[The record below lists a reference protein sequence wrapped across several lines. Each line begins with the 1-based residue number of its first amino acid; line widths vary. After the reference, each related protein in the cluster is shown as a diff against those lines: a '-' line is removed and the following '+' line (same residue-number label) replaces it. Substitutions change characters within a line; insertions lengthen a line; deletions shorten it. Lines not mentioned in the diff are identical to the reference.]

1 MKAYE
6 AIAQSLVAE
15 GVTDFFGLMGDGN
28 MWLWCAMCRN
38 PTVKPYNAR
47 HESMA
52 VSMAD
57 GYTRTTG
64 KIGVAMVTCG
74 PGLTQCGT
82 SLIAAYRG
90 KTPLVVIAGEIQ
102 PGAKN
107 KTQSMDQKRFVEA
120 SSARFF
126 TVTSLDNMAEE
137 IAEAFYAARTGRGPV
152 VLNLP
157 MHLQEET
164 LDWDYEYRPSTEFL
178 PPRME
183 TPSPDLLAPVIE
195 KLIAAERPVII
206 AGRGA
211 RAANAKEE
219 IERLADRVGALL
231 ATSLQGKGYFAG
243 HPWDIG
249 IAGAFASA
257 PSEQLLADADF
268 VLGVGAE
275 LGYYTTEGGLLFPS
289 AEVARIDIK
298 PMPEEIGVIP
308 GLYVQGDGR
317 KAVAAI
323 NEALEARQVR
333 KEGFRNAATKAVLD
347 APPHRFEAPQDG
359 LDPRALARNLGAAL
373 PKGALLTVGA
383 GHFFSWI
390 GMYTPLPDGVE
401 IQYSY
406 GFGAVGQGIG
416 VAIGTGAGN
425 PGRQHIAVE
434 GDGSLMFNLQE
445 LETIVRHKMQ
455 MVLVVWNDAGYG
467 AEVHKLVAKGFDEK
481 LAQWES
487 PNFVALA
494 KAFGGDG
501 VLLKDP
507 SELGGAITEGLRK
520 GGLYLIDARV
530 SPTTATDPYAKV
542 HFWHRK
548 PRTFAAPCKLTAA
561 RCPLVI
567 ARSGA
572 NLAVTEMTERR
583 TVRFKNIRS

>member
-6 AIAQSLVAE
+6 AIAQSLLAE

-28 MWLWCAMCRN
+28 MWLWGALCRD
-38 PTVKPYNAR
+38 PKVKPYNAR
-47 HESMA
+47 HESMS

-57 GYTRTTG
+57 GYARTTG
-64 KIGVAMVTCG
+64 KVGVCMVTCG
-74 PGLTQCGT
+74 PGLTQCAT
-82 SLIAAYRG
+82 SLIAAHRG
-90 KTPLVVIAGEIQ
+90 KTPVVLIAGEIQ
-102 PGAKN
+102 KGAKN
-107 KTQSMDQKRFVEA
+107 HTQSMDQRRWVEA
-120 SSARFF
+120 SSARFH

-137 IAEAFYAARTGRGPV
+137 IAEAFYAARLHRGPV

-157 MHLQEET
+157 MDLQEMEI
-164 LDWDYEYRPSTEFL
+164 DWDYAYRPSTDFL

-195 KLIAAERPVII
+195 KLIAAKRPVII

-211 RAANAKEE
+211 RASGAKDE
-219 IERLADRVGALL
+219 IIKLADRIGALL
-231 ATSLQGKGYFAG
+231 ATSLQGKGLFAG
-243 HPWDIG
+243 HPWDVG

-257 PSEQLLADADF
+257 PSEHLLAEADF

-308 GLYVQGDGR
+308 GLYVQGDAR
-317 KAVAAI
+317 RAVAAI
-323 NEALEARQVR
+323 NEAMEARQVR
-333 KEGFRNAATKAVLD
+333 KEGLRTAETQAVLD
-347 APPHRFEAPQDG
+347 EPPHQFTPPTDG
-359 LDPRALARNLGAAL
+359 LDPRALAGHLGAAL
-373 PKGALLTVGA
+373 PKNVLVTLGA
-383 GHFFSWI
+383 GHFFTWPA
-390 GMYTPLPDGVE
+390 MYMPMPEGAE

-425 PGRQHIAVE
+425 PGRQHVAIE
-434 GDGSLMFNLQE
+434 GDGSLMFNIQE
-445 LETIVRHKMQ
+445 LETVVRHGLS
-455 MVLVVWNDAGYG
+455 MVLIVWNDAGYG

-481 LAQWES
+481 LAQWDS

-501 VLLKDP
+501 VLLKDS
-507 SELGGAITEGLRK
+507 SEVGAAVAEGLRK

-530 SPTTATDPYAKV
+530 SPSTPTEPYAKV
-542 HFWHRK
+542 YFGTESKAPLLR
-548 PRTFAAPCKLTAA
+548 PAA
-561 RCPLVI
+561 
-567 ARSGA
+567 
-572 NLAVTEMTERR
+572 
-583 TVRFKNIRS
+583 

>member
-6 AIAQSLVAE
+6 AIGESLKAE
-15 GVTDFFGLMGDGN
+15 GITDFFGLMGDGN
-28 MWLWCAMCRN
+28 MWLWGTLCRDSSI
-38 PTVKPYNAR
+38 KAYNAR

-57 GYTRTTG
+57 GYARTTG
-64 KIGVAMVTCG
+64 KVGVAMVTCG

-90 KTPLVVIAGEIQ
+90 RTPLVVIAGEIQ
-102 PGAKN
+102 QGAKN
-107 KTQSMDQKRFVEA
+107 KTQSMDQRRFAEA
-120 SSARFF
+120 SYARFH
-126 TVTSLDNMAEE
+126 TVTSIDNMAEE
-137 IAEAFYAARTGRGPV
+137 IAEAFYAARVHRVPV

-157 MHLQEET
+157 MDLQEKS
-164 LDWDYEYRPSTEFL
+164 LDWEYEYQPSTKFL
-178 PPRME
+178 PPQVE
-183 TPSPDLLAPVIE
+183 SPSPDQLTPVLE

-211 RAANAKEE
+211 IASGARDAI
-219 IERLADRVGALL
+219 IELADRVGALL

-243 HPWDIG
+243 NPWDIG

-257 PSEQLLADADF
+257 PSEQLLAEADF

-298 PMPEEIGVIP
+298 PMPEEIGIIP
-308 GLYVQGDGR
+308 GLYIHGDAR
-317 KAVAAI
+317 KSVMAI
-323 NEALEARQVR
+323 NEALQSRQIR
-333 KEGFRNAATKAVLD
+333 KNGMRTAESRAILD
-347 APPHRFEAPQDG
+347 APPYQFVPPTDG
-359 LDPRALARNLGAAL
+359 LDPRALAHHLGAAL
-373 PKGALLTVGA
+373 PKETLLTCGT

-390 GMYTPLPDGVE
+390 AMYMSLPEGAE

-406 GFGAVGQGIG
+406 NFGAVGQGIG

-425 PGRQHIAVE
+425 PSRQHVVIE

-487 PNFVALA
+487 PDFVALA
-494 KAFGGDG
+494 KAFGGYG
-501 VLLKDP
+501 VKLAD
-507 SELGGAITEGLRK
+507 AADINAAVTEGLRK

-530 SPTTATDPYAKV
+530 SPSTATDPYAKL
-542 HFWHRK
+542 HFGRESH
-548 PRTFAAPCKLTAA
+548 APLLH
-561 RCPLVI
+561 P
-567 ARSGA
+567 
-572 NLAVTEMTERR
+572 VT
-583 TVRFKNIRS
+583 

>member
-6 AIAQSLVAE
+6 AIAQSLIAE

-28 MWLWCAMCRN
+28 MWLWGALCRN
-38 PTVKPYNAR
+38 PSVKPYNAR

-74 PGLTQCGT
+74 PGLTQCST

-107 KTQSMDQKRFVEA
+107 KTQSMDQRRFAEA

-164 LDWDYEYRPSTEFL
+164 LDWDYEYRPSAAFL
-178 PPRME
+178 PPRVE
-183 TPSPDLLAPVIE
+183 TPSADLLAPVIE

-211 RAANAKEE
+211 QAAHAKEE
-219 IERLADRVGALL
+219 IVRLADRVGALL

-333 KEGFRNAATKAVLD
+333 KEGFRNAATRAVLD
-347 APPHRFEAPQDG
+347 APPHRFEAPADG
-359 LDPRALARNLGAAL
+359 LDPRTLARNLGVAL
-373 PKGALLTVGA
+373 PKGALLTCGA

-390 GMYTPLPDGVE
+390 GMYTPLPEGVE

-425 PGRQHIAVE
+425 PGRPHVAVE

-501 VLLKDP
+501 VLLRDA
-507 SELGGAITEGLRK
+507 SELGGAIAEGLRK

-530 SPTTATDPYAKV
+530 SPTTPTDPYAKV
-542 HFWHRK
+542 HFGIESH
-548 PRTFAAPCKLTAA
+548 APLLRPVA
-561 RCPLVI
+561 
-567 ARSGA
+567 
-572 NLAVTEMTERR
+572 
-583 TVRFKNIRS
+583 

>member
-6 AIAQSLVAE
+6 AIAQSLIAE
-15 GVTDFFGLMGDGN
+15 GVTEFFGLMGDGN
-28 MWLWCAMCRN
+28 MWLWGALCRN
-38 PTVKPYNAR
+38 PSIKAYNAR

-57 GYTRTTG
+57 GYARTTG
-64 KIGVAMVTCG
+64 RVGVAMVTCG

-90 KTPLVVIAGEIQ
+90 RTPVVLIAGEIMQ
-102 PGAKN
+102 GAKN
-107 KTQSMDQKRFVEA
+107 KTQSMDQRRFVEA
-120 SSARFF
+120 SYARFH

-137 IAEAFYAARTGRGPV
+137 IAEAFYAARVHRVPV

-157 MHLQEET
+157 MDLQEESI
-164 LDWDYEYRPSTEFL
+164 DWDYDYRPSTQFL
-178 PPRME
+178 PPRVE

-211 RAANAKEE
+211 IASGAKDAI
-219 IERLADRVGALL
+219 IELADRVGALL

-243 HPWDIG
+243 HPWDLG

-257 PSEQLLADADF
+257 PSEQLLAEADF

-317 KAVAAI
+317 KSVAAL
-323 NEALEARQVR
+323 NEALSARQVR
-333 KEGFRNAATKAVLD
+333 KQGLRTPATRAILD
-347 APPHRFEAPQDG
+347 APPYRFEAPTDG
-359 LDPRALARNLGAAL
+359 LDPRALAHHLGAAL
-373 PKGALLTVGA
+373 PKGVLLTCGA
-383 GHFFSWI
+383 GHFFSWVA
-390 GMYTPLPDGVE
+390 MYVPLPEGSE

-406 GFGAVGQGIG
+406 NFGAVGQGIG
-416 VAIGTGAGN
+416 VSIGTGAGN
-425 PGRQHIAVE
+425 PGRQHVVIE

-455 MVLVVWNDAGYG
+455 MVLVVWNDTGYG

-487 PNFVALA
+487 PDFVALA

-501 VLLKDP
+501 VKLAAASDI
-507 SELGGAITEGLRK
+507 GGAIAEGLRK

-530 SPTTATDPYAKV
+530 SPLTPSDPYAKV
-542 HFWHRK
+542 HLGRESH
-548 PRTFAAPCKLTAA
+548 APLL
-561 RCPLVI
+561 RPL
-567 ARSGA
+567 A
-572 NLAVTEMTERR
+572 
-583 TVRFKNIRS
+583 

>member
-1 MKAYE
+1 MKVYE
-6 AIAQSLVAE
+6 AIAQSLIAE

-28 MWLWCAMCRN
+28 MWLWGALCRN
-38 PTVKPYNAR
+38 PAVKPYNAR

-57 GYTRTTG
+57 GYSRATG

-74 PGLTQCGT
+74 PGLTQCAT

-90 KTPLVVIAGEIQ
+90 KTPLVLIAGEIEQ
-102 PGAKN
+102 GAKN
-107 KTQSMDQKRFVEA
+107 STQSMDQRRFVEA

-137 IAEAFYAARTGRGPV
+137 IAEAFYAARTGRGPI

-157 MHLQEET
+157 MDLQEEEF
-164 LDWDYEYRPSTEFL
+164 DWDYEYRPSTDFL

-183 TPSPDLLAPVIE
+183 TPSPDQLGPVIE
-195 KLIAAERPVII
+195 KLIAAERPVIV

-211 RAANAKEE
+211 RAANAKDE
-219 IERLADRVGALL
+219 IIKLADRVGALL
-231 ATSLQGKGYFAG
+231 ATSLQGKGFFAG
-243 HPWDIG
+243 HPWDVG
-249 IAGAFASA
+249 ISGAFASA
-257 PSEQLLADADF
+257 PTEHLLADADF

-275 LGYYTTEGGLLFPS
+275 LGYYTTEGGLIFPS

-298 PMPEEIGVIP
+298 PMPEAIGVIP

-317 KAVAAI
+317 RAVAAI
-323 NEALEARQVR
+323 NEALESRQVR
-333 KEGFRNAATKAVLD
+333 KEGLRTAATRAVLD
-347 APPHRFEAPQDG
+347 APAHKFAAPKDG
-359 LDPRALARNLGAAL
+359 LDPRALAHHLGAGL
-373 PKGALLTVGA
+373 PKGALFTCGA
-383 GHFFSWI
+383 GHFFSWV
-390 GMYTPLPDGVE
+390 GMYTPLPEGAE

-406 GFGAVGQGIG
+406 GFGAVGQGLG

-425 PGRQHIAVE
+425 PGRPHIAVE
-434 GDGSLMFNLQE
+434 GDGSLMFNIQE
-445 LETIVRHKMQ
+445 LETVVRHGLQ

-507 SELGGAITEGLRK
+507 ADLPGAIAEGLRK

-530 SPTTATDPYAKV
+530 SPSEPTEPYAKV
-542 HFWHRK
+542 YFGRESQ
-548 PRTFAAPCKLTAA
+548 APLL
-561 RCPLVI
+561 RPV
-567 ARSGA
+567 
-572 NLAVTEMTERR
+572 N
-583 TVRFKNIRS
+583 

>member
-1 MKAYE
+1 
-6 AIAQSLVAE
+6 
-15 GVTDFFGLMGDGN
+15 
-28 MWLWCAMCRN
+28 
-38 PTVKPYNAR
+38 
-47 HESMA
+47 
-52 VSMAD
+52 
-57 GYTRTTG
+57 
-64 KIGVAMVTCG
+64 
-74 PGLTQCGT
+74 
-82 SLIAAYRG
+82 
-90 KTPLVVIAGEIQ
+90 
-102 PGAKN
+102 
-107 KTQSMDQKRFVEA
+107 
-120 SSARFF
+120 
-126 TVTSLDNMAEE
+126 
-137 IAEAFYAARTGRGPV
+137 
-152 VLNLP
+152 
-157 MHLQEET
+157 
-164 LDWDYEYRPSTEFL
+164 
-178 PPRME
+178 
-183 TPSPDLLAPVIE
+183 
-195 KLIAAERPVII
+195 
-206 AGRGA
+206 
-211 RAANAKEE
+211 
-219 IERLADRVGALL
+219 LL

-298 PMPEEIGVIP
+298 AMPEAIGVIP

-323 NEALEARQVR
+323 NEALESRQVR
-333 KEGFRNAATKAVLD
+333 KEGLRTAATKAVLD
-347 APPHRFEAPQDG
+347 APDHKFDAPKDG

-373 PKGALLTVGA
+373 PKGALFTCGA

-390 GMYTPLPDGVE
+390 GMYSPLPEGVE

-425 PGRQHIAVE
+425 PGRPHVAVE
-434 GDGSLMFNLQE
+434 GDGSLLFNIQE

-507 SELGGAITEGLRK
+507 SELGGAIAEGLRK

-530 SPTTATDPYAKV
+530 SATTPTEPYAKV
-542 HFWHRK
+542 HFGRESH
-548 PRTFAAPCKLTAA
+548 APLL
-561 RCPLVI
+561 RPVH
-567 ARSGA
+567 
-572 NLAVTEMTERR
+572 
-583 TVRFKNIRS
+583 

>member
-6 AIAQSLVAE
+6 AIAQSLRAE

-28 MWLWCAMCRN
+28 MWLWGVLCRD
-38 PTVKPYNAR
+38 PAIKAYSAR

-57 GYTRTTG
+57 GYARTTG
-64 KIGVAMVTCG
+64 RVGVAMVTCG

-90 KTPLVVIAGEIQ
+90 RTPLVLIAGEIKA
-102 PGAKN
+102 GAKN
-107 KTQSMDQKRFVEA
+107 RTQSMDQRRFVEA
-120 SSARFF
+120 SCARFH

-137 IAEAFYAARTGRGPV
+137 IAEAFYAARVHRMPV

-157 MHLQEET
+157 MNLQEDD
-164 LDWDYEYRPSTEFL
+164 LDWDYEYRPSTDFL
-178 PPRME
+178 PPRIE
-183 TPSPDLLAPVIE
+183 TPNGDALAAVID

-211 RAANAKEE
+211 RASGAREAIVE
-219 IERLADRVGALL
+219 LADRTGALL

-243 HPWDIG
+243 NPWDIG

-289 AEVARIDIK
+289 AEVARIDIRAA
-298 PMPEEIGVIP
+298 PEEIGIIP

-317 KAVAAI
+317 TSVAAI
-323 NEALEARQVR
+323 NEALAARQVR
-333 KEGFRNAATKAVLD
+333 KAGFRTAATRAILD
-347 APPHRFEAPQDG
+347 APAFRHEPPTDG
-359 LDPRALARNLGAAL
+359 IDPRALAGHLGAAL
-373 PKGALLTVGA
+373 PKGVLLTCGG

-390 GMYTPLPDGVE
+390 GMYMPLPEGAE

-406 GFGAVGQGIG
+406 NFGAVGQGIG

-425 PGRQHIAVE
+425 PGRPHVAVE

-445 LETIVRHKMQ
+445 LETVVRHNMQ
-455 MVLVVWNDAGYG
+455 MVLIVWNDSGYG
-467 AEVHKLVAKGFDEK
+467 AEVHKLVAKGFDAT

-487 PNFVALA
+487 PDFVALA

-501 VLLKDP
+501 VKLDTA
-507 SELGGAITEGLRK
+507 SQIGGAVAEGLRK

-530 SPTTATDPYAKV
+530 SPTTASDPYAKV
-542 HFWHRK
+542 HFGTESKAPLLR
-548 PRTFAAPCKLTAA
+548 PAA
-561 RCPLVI
+561 
-567 ARSGA
+567 
-572 NLAVTEMTERR
+572 
-583 TVRFKNIRS
+583 